1 MGTIPSQYQ
10 PTPWWDDTSPEILL
24 DQCERIAQPSAHVP
38 SSPIAEFT
46 KIGEWLGKF
55 QITPHADSMRGDLK
69 LCEPFVNICGPQQS
83 SVAGVTNLEKIKRP
97 VISTSG
103 TSKEWADFL
112 QRWSDYK
119 VAIHLTGQDSVFHL
133 LECCDEAL
141 RKNLTE
147 TFGTLASS
155 TEQAILDNMKTLAV
169 QQENIMNSNLNS
181 VAWTKLQPKHKDNTL
196 KKSFSNCLQ
205 NQVRVTMRDCVINGI
220 QVKEICVNILSDSEQ
235 RLSQEGDIKANERGK
250 WSADLPECGPD
261 GNSAITGSSRHYK
274 KHRLMGKSNR
284 SSLDTSCPHIWHLI
298 EFSNLSFSST
308 KIVVFWFEL
317 HWSMFL
323 VALV

>member
-1 MGTIPSQYQ
+1 MGTVPSQYQ
-10 PTPWWDDTSPEILL
+10 PTPWWDGTSPEILL
-24 DQCERIAQPSAHVP
+24 DQCERTAQPSAPVP
-38 SSPIAEFT
+38 SPPIIEFT
-46 KIGEWLGKF
+46 DIGEWLAKF
-55 QITPHADSMRGDLK
+55 QVTPHAEIIRGDLK

-83 SVAGVTNLEKIKRP
+83 SVAGVSNLEKIKRP

-103 TSKEWADFL
+103 TSTEWADFL

-169 QQENIMNSNLNS
+169 QQENITNSNLNS
-181 VAWTKLQPKHKDNTL
+181 VAWTKLQPKHKDNPL
-196 KKSFSNCLQ
+196 MQSFADCLQ
-205 NQVRVTMRDCVINGI
+205 NQVGVTIRDCVINGI

-235 RLSQEGDIKANERGK
+235 RLSLEEDIKADERGK
-250 WSADLPECGPD
+250 WSADLTECGS
-261 GNSAITGSSRHYK
+261 GEKTAITGSSRHYK
-274 KHRLMGKSNR
+274 KHRLLGKTNR
-284 SSLDTSCPHIWHLI
+284 SSLDNTCPYIWHLI
-298 EFSNLSFSST
+298 LNMLNYL
-308 KIVVFWFEL
+308 KY
-317 HWSMFL
+317 
-323 VALV
+323 